1 MAAERVSPTSS
12 QLATQ
17 STTLEQRPKTEKEL
31 YHQIL
36 TSAKLGKPHGRRDFQ
51 KDIRWY
57 CELKSVR
64 IVASSAERP
73 NPSIPL
79 IITPNHY
86 SQRLYS
92 KTSEAFKDVVVTSLA
107 CYDQGLSKNHTVW
120 FIKRLPIYPAG
131 LGMLVRKVQNASVV
145 TYGSIPV
152 EVRNGSIANRNEM
165 TEQYLEARQRG
176 DNIGFFPEQKP
187 TRALQRYHPDY
198 ITFLQFLRRLYPQ
211 GYQILPAAIF
221 NEGKQTHVN
230 FGNIIHVNSDID
242 ERNVAD
248 QTLQIIA
255 QNLPAGLRGPW
266 G

>member
-1 MAAERVSPTSS
+1 MSVE
-12 QLATQ
+12 
-17 STTLEQRPKTEKEL
+17 LEQRPKTEREL

-36 TSAKLGKPHGRRDFQ
+36 SSAKLGKPNGRRDFQ
-51 KDIRWY
+51 KDIRRY
-57 CELKSVR
+57 CELKGVS
-64 IVASSAERP
+64 IVASSAEKP
-73 NPSIPL
+73 DPSIPL

-107 CYDQGLSKNHTVW
+107 CYDQDLSKNHTAW

-131 LGMLVRKVQNASVV
+131 LGMLIRKVQNASVV

-152 EVRNGSIANRNEM
+152 AVKNGSIANRDEM
-165 TEQYLEARQRG
+165 TEQYLDARQRG

-187 TRALQRYHPDY
+187 TQVLQRYHPDY
-198 ITFLQFLRRLYPQ
+198 ITFLRFLTHLYPQ
-211 GYQILPAAIF
+211 GYQILPTAIF
-221 NEGKQTHVN
+221 NKGKRTHVN
-230 FGNIIHVNSDID
+230 FGNIVRVNFNTDARD
-242 ERNVAD
+242 AAD

-255 QNLPAGLRGPW
+255 QNLPSGLRGPW